1 VYLGTAARRAG
12 DVPAAR
18 AALGEALAIYDELGN
33 CSGKAAALNEMG
45 ALQRLCGAVG
55 QAESLHRYALELAI
69 LEQSA
74 WDEAHARA
82 GVARCAL
89 AGGAARTRPA
99 SCTTR
104 WRSSSGSART
114 RRPGRP
120 RSRPSSPRSAD
131 RRWPAL
137 NGAELR

>member
-12 DVPAAR
+12 DIPAAS

-55 QAESLHRYALELAI
+55 EAESLHRHALDLAI

-89 AGGAARTRPA
+89 AEGRRQDAAGQLHHALAIFERVGADQTSGAAEI
-99 SCTTR
+99 S
-104 WRSSSGSART
+104 
-114 RRPGRP
+114 
-120 RSRPSSPRSAD
+120 
-131 RRWPAL
+131 
-137 NGAELR
+137 AELAALC